1 VTHTITILIL
11 LSTFLLTPKV
21 FALPIDWHGAFG
33 VDTTLI
39 DNFRR
44 IESTANNPSDS
55 SMEPA
60 LGTGNHG
67 SAHFE
72 SYVFRL
78 NPNIIINDS
87 ASLKGEFSS
96 GYARGGF
103 LGDDSQGSN
112 EGNFGNA
119 LYHLNGRKGT
129 NDIVLNQFY
138 LELFTD
144 TATYEIGR
152 HTSHWGLGAIESGG
166 KNLWDRH
173 AYARDGITMKVKIGS
188 FYFQPFWSKVAQGS
202 SLTRATDIKQWGL
215 SLLYDNP
222 ERDLSFGILYTLK
235 ENNSFNGSI
244 NSDIT
249 GSETSDG
256 IGNADIKT
264 TDIYAKKTLGDF
276 DIAIEVPIISGEIG
290 NLYSIGQTSYD
301 AMAYIVESNYKV
313 GESWSFGV
321 DAGKVSGDKGNTSSF
336 DALFLNPNYQVA
348 NILFRYN
355 LRAISGLPAN
365 STLNVYDSY
374 ITNAQYIKLKASY
387 KGEAWDWDFAVLT
400 STAEETATVGA
411 DAYNHESNHRIVD
424 SDTTQDGNMGIEL
437 DVNFKYK
444 WNSEISVG
452 GSVGYLMTGDYF
464 IYTNDTTVVNTAANV
479 LAIQFNTGVS
489 F

>member
-1 VTHTITILIL
+1 MTQTITILIL
-11 LSTFLLTPKV
+11 LSTILLTPKA

-44 IESTANNPSDS
+44 VESTTDNSSNS
-55 SMEPA
+55 SMEPS
-60 LGTGNHG
+60 LGAGNHG

-87 ASLKGEFSS
+87 ASLKGELSS

-112 EGNFGNA
+112 DSSFGNA
-119 LYHLNGRKGT
+119 LYHLNGRTGG
-129 NDIVLNQFY
+129 NSIVLNQFY

-152 HTSHWGLGAIESGG
+152 HITHWGLGAIENGG

-188 FYFQPFWSKVAQGS
+188 FYFAPFWSKVAQGA
-202 SLTRATDIKQWGL
+202 SLTRATDIKQWGF

-222 ERDLSFGILYTLK
+222 ERDLAFGILYTLK
-235 ENNSFNGSI
+235 ENNSFNASI
-244 NSDIT
+244 QTDINGT
-249 GSETSDG
+249 GLTA
-256 IGNADIKT
+256 IGNSDIKT
-264 TDIYAKKTLGDF
+264 TDIYAKKTIGDF
-276 DIAIEVPIISGEIG
+276 DVAIEVPIMSGEIG
-290 NLYSIGQTSYD
+290 NLYGIGQTSYD

-313 GESWSFGV
+313 SESWSFGV
-321 DAGKVSGDKGNTSSF
+321 DAGKVSGDKGNTGSF
-336 DALFLNPNYQVA
+336 DALFLNPNFQVA

-355 LRAISGLPAN
+355 LRAISGSN
-365 STLNVYDSY
+365 TNLNVYDSY
-374 ITNAQYIKLKASY
+374 VTNAQYIKVKASY

-400 STAEETATVGA
+400 STAEETASVGQ
-411 DAYNHESNHRIVD
+411 DAYNHESNHRIVG
-424 SDTTQDGNMGIEL
+424 SNTTQDGNMGIEV

-444 WNSEISVG
+444 WNNEISVG

-464 IYTNDTTVVNTAANV
+464 LYTNDTTVVNTAANV